1 MNSVTRTVI
10 VESGT
15 PSELAERITHL
26 PEGHYRV
33 TVERQPSRE
42 EILAN
47 LDRIWAEADANPD
60 PATAGMTEDEVTDW
74 VNSVIEEE
82 RAAERAKK
90 RA

>member
-1 MNSVTRTVI
+1 MNSLTKPVI

-26 PEGHYRV
+26 PEGRYRV
-33 TVERQPSRE
+33 TVEREPTRQE
-42 EILAN
+42 VLAE
-47 LDRIWAEADANPD
+47 LDRLWAESDAVPD
-60 PATAGMTEDEVTDW
+60 PAVAGMSDDEIMEW
-74 VNSVIEEE
+74 VNDVIEEE

>member
-1 MNSVTRTVI
+1 MNSVSKPVI

-26 PEGHYRV
+26 PEGRYRV

-42 EILAN
+42 EILAAF
-47 LDRIWAEADANPD
+47 DRATEALREAPPHETD
-60 PATAGMTEDEVTDW
+60 GMTDDELMEW
-74 VNSVIEEE
+74 VNNVIEEE
-82 RAAERAKK
+82 RAAERAKN